1 MQKISVVLFFF
12 IFLNSSFAKEK
23 LVVGTYDSFS
33 ADWGPGPII
42 EEKFEE
48 ICNCDL
54 QFISTSQAGTLNNE
68 IFLNGKDVILGVEM
82 HEFNYS
88 IEDWHEYDHGFFS
101 FIYDSSKLTNPPKT
115 FEELVNREDLKIVV
129 QDPRTSPVGIGL
141 LRWMKS
147 IFKDDFSIKLKQ
159 LDQNI
164 ITYSP
169 GWSEAYGIFLEGNA
183 DLVLSYSTSPFYHQ
197 EYENEYKY
205 KSLNFTEGH
214 LATREIVYVR
224 EESMNQKLAKKF
236 IDFIIEDEIQK
247 IISSMNIMYP
257 SVDKTELVPEKMKNL
272 IKPKEIDYKVFLE
285 SEPLIETWLET
296 IAG

>member
-1 MQKISVVLFFF
+1 
-12 IFLNSSFAKEK
+12 
-23 LVVGTYDSFS
+23 
-33 ADWGPGPII
+33 
-42 EEKFEE
+42 
-48 ICNCDL
+48 
-54 QFISTSQAGTLNNE
+54 
-68 IFLNGKDVILGVEM
+68 VILGVEM

-147 IFKDDFSIKLKQ
+147 IFKDDYSTKLKQ
-159 LDQNI
+159 LDKNI

-257 SVDKTELVPEKMKNL
+257 SVDKTELVPEKMKKL

>member
-1 MQKISVVLFFF
+1 MQKISIILFFF
-12 IFLNSSFAKEK
+12 IFLNSSFAQEK

-54 QFISTSQAGTLNNE
+54 QFISTSQAGALNNE

-82 HEFNYS
+82 HEFDYS

-115 FEELVNREDLKIVV
+115 FEEVVNREDLKIVV

-224 EESMNQKLAKKF
+224 EESMNQKLA
-236 IDFIIEDEIQK
+236 
-247 IISSMNIMYP
+247 
-257 SVDKTELVPEKMKNL
+257 
-272 IKPKEIDYKVFLE
+272 
-285 SEPLIETWLET
+285 
-296 IAG
+296 